1 MLSRDTLMSMFS
13 YTVTAT
19 FDDPAVADEWVAWLR
34 DEHVRDVIEAGAM
47 DGEVIVVDPDPQE
60 RETASGPRRQTCE
73 VRYHFADRAAFEA
86 YVRDHA
92 PRLREEGLKRF
103 PPERGI
109 AYSRHGGEVV
119 SHHD

>member
-1 MLSRDTLMSMFS
+1 MFS

-19 FDDPAVADEWVAWLR
+19 FDDPAVADEWLAWLR

-47 DGEVIVVDPDPQE
+47 DGEVIVVDPDSPSG
-60 RETASGPRRQTCE
+60 ETANGAGPRKQTCE
-73 VRYHFADRAAFEA
+73 VRYHFTDRAAFEA

-92 PRLREEGLKRF
+92 PRLREEGLRRF

-109 AYSRHGGEVV
+109 AYSRRSGEVV
-119 SHHD
+119 SRHD